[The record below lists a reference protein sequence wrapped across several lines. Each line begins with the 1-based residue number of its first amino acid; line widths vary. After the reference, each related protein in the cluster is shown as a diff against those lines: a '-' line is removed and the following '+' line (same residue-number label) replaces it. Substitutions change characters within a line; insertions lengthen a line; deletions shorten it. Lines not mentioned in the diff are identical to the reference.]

1 VPETMTDAATDT
13 VLAAIRAHSDNP
25 SAFLALNEGTVSF
38 TEPGIDG
45 VVAYRPA
52 GRYLIQLGGPFAAP
66 AERAAL
72 LVAFVTFAARRRQGV
87 VAVQLQAEDAEL
99 YAANGFAV
107 NQIGASYALDLSR
120 FTLRGSKFMRLR
132 NKISRARRSGLEG
145 EEVAVEPGRDR
156 TDLAMLD
163 EIDRAWL
170 RGKGRHVKELSFLV
184 GERGGTLRRLFV
196 GRVDGRP
203 VGYISYSP
211 VYGSRPGWMHDLSRR
226 HPDAPPGVMEA
237 VNATAIDVLRAEGCA
252 WLHFGFTPFT
262 GLDPTVE
269 AATARPFVSR
279 LVRLLAAHGERVY
292 PARTQLDYKE
302 KWGPHAVLPEYI
314 AFHGKPRLG
323 AVWRLLRVTNAI

>member
-1 VPETMTDAATDT
+1 MTGTLVTDT
-13 VLAAIRAHSDNP
+13 VLAAIRAYSDNP
-25 SAFLALNEGTVSF
+25 SAFLALNEGNASF

-52 GRYLIQLGGPFAAP
+52 GRYLIQLGGPFAPAP
-66 AERAAL
+66 ERAAL
-72 LVAFVTFAARRRQGV
+72 LCAFVAFAARQRRSV
-87 VAVQLQAEDAEL
+87 VAVQLQSEDAEL

-107 NQIGASYALDLSR
+107 NQIGASYAVDLSR

-132 NKISRARRSGLEG
+132 NKISRARRSGLVV
-145 EEVAVEPGRDR
+145 EEAAGD
-156 TDLAMLD
+156 DLAALD

-184 GERGGTLRRLFV
+184 GERGGDLRRLFV
-196 GRVDGRP
+196 GRVDGTP

-226 HPDAPPGVMEA
+226 RPDAPPGVMET
-237 VNATAIDVLRAEGCA
+237 VNATAIEVLRAEGCA

-262 GLDPTVE
+262 GLDPAVE
-269 AATARPFVSR
+269 TATARPMVSR
-279 LVRLLAAHGERVY
+279 LVRLLAAHGEKVY

-314 AFHGKPRLG
+314 AFHRKPRLG

>member
-1 VPETMTDAATDT
+1 MTGTVAAGT
-13 VLAAIRAHSDNP
+13 VLAAIRAYSDNP
-25 SAFLALNEGTVSF
+25 SAFLALNEGTASF

-45 VVAYRPA
+45 VVAYRRA
-52 GRYLIQLGGPFAAP
+52 GRYLIQLGGPFTPA

-72 LVAFVTFAARRRQGV
+72 LCAFTAFAARQRRGV
-87 VAVQLQAEDAEL
+87 LAVQLQTEDAEL

-132 NKISRARRSGLEG
+132 NKISRARRSGLVV
-145 EEVAVEPGRDR
+145 EEVAGDDQAHLAALDR
-156 TDLAMLD
+156 
-163 EIDRAWL
+163 IDRAWL
-170 RGKGRHVKELSFLV
+170 RGKGRHTKELSFLV
-184 GERGGTLRRLFV
+184 GERGGALRRLFV
-196 GRVDGRP
+196 GRVDGTP

-237 VNATAIDVLRAEGCA
+237 VNATAIDVLRAEGVA

-262 GLDPTVE
+262 GLDPAVE
-269 AATARPFVSR
+269 TATARPLVSR
-279 LVRLLAAHGERVY
+279 LVRLLAAHGERIY

-314 AFHGKPRLG
+314 AFHGRPRLG
-323 AVWRLLRVTNAI
+323 AVWQLLRVTNAI

>member
-1 VPETMTDAATDT
+1 MTGTEVAEN
-13 VLAAIRAHSDNP
+13 VLAAIRAYSDNP
-25 SAFLALNEGTVSF
+25 SAFLALNEGTASF
-38 TEPGIDG
+38 TAPGIDG
-45 VVAYRPA
+45 VVAYRRA
-52 GRYLIQLGGPFAAP
+52 GRYLIQLGGPFAPA

-72 LVAFVTFAARRRQGV
+72 LSAFTAFAAGRRQGV
-87 VAVQLQAEDAEL
+87 LAVQLQAEDAEL

-120 FTLRGSKFMRLR
+120 FSLRGSKFMRLR
-132 NKISRARRSGLEG
+132 NKISRARRSGLVV
-145 EEVAVEPGRDR
+145 EEVAGDDPADR
-156 TDLAMLD
+156 ATLD

-170 RGKGRHVKELSFLV
+170 RGKGRHTKELSFLV
-184 GERGGTLRRLFV
+184 GERGGALRRLFV
-196 GRVDGRP
+196 GRVDGTP

-237 VNATAIDVLRAEGCA
+237 VNATAIEVLRAEGCA

-262 GLDPTVE
+262 GLDPAVE
-269 AATARPFVSR
+269 ATTARPLVSR
-279 LVRLLAAHGERVY
+279 LVRLLAAHGERIY

-314 AFHGKPRLG
+314 AFHGRPRLG
-323 AVWRLLRVTNAI
+323 AVWQLLRVTNAI